1 MNSILNIIDV
11 GFAPLIMSI
20 SDLLLLFYISGGN
33 RDFIRKNKNWYF
45 WFFVWLFIMIFS
57 QLVFSGQTNAQAN
70 FLVFYIIHFFI
81 LLFFSDQ
88 CSDAPLSYRSYLVIL
103 AVLAFDICLILLIGL
118 SVSIL
123 QFSFI
128 TEGTF
133 LERVISHAFLLGM
146 KIISAYTIKKAVK
159 RHFFNFRNV
168 FQVLIIMLP
177 ALPYFVLRNY
187 AYFFNINPVDAPLI
201 IRYLNVL
208 FGISAMTNMIIGEHL
223 FFRIRQHER
232 LQIEKL
238 AKQHADNYLFN
249 LRSIDNVNRKYHDM
263 RHIIR
268 AVKSMDSIDEI
279 KSSIQSIEVE
289 ILSYELIFNTGNKT
303 MDVIFTHRMQEANNK
318 NITLHIHADGQ
329 GWEHISDMDIAT
341 IFGNALDNAIESVEN
356 NPDPAARLID
366 VRIGRVKEMLIARFE
381 NPFTHKIERNQS
393 KFLST
398 KKDPDN
404 HGYGLQSIEMIV
416 EKYDGE
422 IDIKTEDGIFIL
434 TIIIPA

>member
-1 MNSILNIIDV
+1 MNSIFNIINV
-11 GFAPLIMSI
+11 GLAPFIMSI
-20 SDLLLLFYISGGN
+20 SDMLLLFYISGGN
-33 RDFIRKNKNWYF
+33 RDYIRKNKNWYF

-70 FLVFYIIHFFI
+70 FLAFYIIHFFI

-88 CSDAPLSYRSYLVIL
+88 CIDAPLSYRSYLVIL
-103 AVLAFDICLILLIGL
+103 SVLAFDICLILLISL

-123 QFSFI
+123 QISYI

-133 LERVISHAFLLGM
+133 LERVISQAILLGM
-146 KIISAYTIKKAVK
+146 KIIVAYTIKKAVK
-159 RHFFNFRNV
+159 RHFFNVRNV

-187 AYFFNINPVDAPLI
+187 AYFFNINPVEAPLI

-223 FFRIRQHER
+223 FFQIRQHER
-232 LQIEKL
+232 LKIEKL
-238 AKQHADNYLFN
+238 AKQHADNYLFS

-263 RHIIR
+263 RHIIQGI
-268 AVKSMDSIDEI
+268 KSMDSIDEI
-279 KSSIQSIEVE
+279 KSSIKSIEDE
-289 ILSYELIFNTGNKT
+289 IQSYESIFNTGNKT
-303 MDVIFTHRMQEANNK
+303 LDVIFTDRMQEAKNK
-318 NITLHIHADGQ
+318 KITLHIHADGQ
-329 GWEHISDMDIAT
+329 GWEHISDIDIAT
-341 IFGNALDNAIESVEN
+341 IFGNALDNAIESVEKN
-356 NPDPAARLID
+356 TDLTLRLID
-366 VRIGRVKEMLIARFE
+366 VRIGKVNEMLIARFE

-393 KFLST
+393 RFLST
-398 KKDPDN
+398 KKDLDN

-422 IDIKTEDGIFIL
+422 MDIKTENGAFIL
-434 TIIIPA
+434 TVIIQA